1 MAPYDYRAIG
11 TVKQR
16 QPRRQRGNAP
26 TISDVAREAGVSP
39 MTVSRV
45 INGESNV
52 RATTRDT
59 VNAAIEA
66 LGYTPNR
73 AARSLAGADQINIG
87 LLYSNPSAA
96 YLSELLVGG
105 LEQASRY
112 NVQLIVEKC
121 DVELDAEE
129 VAYRLISRGV
139 EGILLPPPL
148 SDSPQLL
155 EVLDSNDTPAVAIAT
170 SRPQK
175 NVSAVSIDDY
185 RAAHAMT
192 RHLISL
198 GHRCIGFIVGDSNQ
212 VASELRLKGY
222 RDALREAGLETSDD
236 LVAQGLF
243 TYRSGLDAAEQLLG
257 RDGIPTA
264 IFASNDDMAAA
275 TVAVAHRCGLDV
287 PGDLSVCGF
296 DDTALAT
303 TIWPELTTIHQPII
317 EMSRAAVDLLVK
329 KVRARRAGR
338 EEESRQLLLD
348 YTLVRRQSDAPPRRR
363 PPIKVVKN
371 SG

>member
-1 MAPYDYRAIG
+1 M
-11 TVKQR
+11 KQR
-16 QPRRQRGNAP
+16 QSRRQRGSAP
-26 TISDVAREAGVSP
+26 TISDVARHAGVSP

-52 RATTRDT
+52 RARTRES

-73 AARSLAGADQINIG
+73 AARSLAGANQINIG
-87 LLYSNPSAA
+87 LLYGNPSAA
-96 YLSELLVGG
+96 YLSEFLVGG

-112 NVQLIVEKC
+112 NVQIIVEKC

-129 VAYRLISRGV
+129 AACRLISRGV
-139 EGILLPPPL
+139 EGMLLPPPL
-148 SDSPQLL
+148 SDSPELIAVL
-155 EVLDSNDTPAVAIAT
+155 EANDTPAVAIAT
-170 SRPQK
+170 GRPQK
-175 NVSAVSIDDY
+175 NVSAVSIDDF

-198 GHRCIGFIVGDSNQ
+198 GHQRIGFIAGDTNQ
-212 VASELRLKGY
+212 VASEHRLAGY
-222 RDALREAGLETSDD
+222 REALREAGLPEEDS

-243 TYRSGLDAAEQLLG
+243 TYRSGLDAAEQLLSQEV
-257 RDGIPTA
+257 IPTA
-264 IFASNDDMAAA
+264 VFASNDDMAAA

-287 PGDLSVCGF
+287 PSDLSVCGF

-317 EMSRAAVDLLVK
+317 DMSRAAVDLLVK
-329 KVRARRAGR
+329 KIRARRAG
-338 EEESRQLLLD
+338 EEEECRHLLLD
-348 YTLVRRQSDAPPRRR
+348 YTLIRRQSDAPPRRR
-363 PPIKVVKN
+363 PPITVVK
-371 SG
+371 